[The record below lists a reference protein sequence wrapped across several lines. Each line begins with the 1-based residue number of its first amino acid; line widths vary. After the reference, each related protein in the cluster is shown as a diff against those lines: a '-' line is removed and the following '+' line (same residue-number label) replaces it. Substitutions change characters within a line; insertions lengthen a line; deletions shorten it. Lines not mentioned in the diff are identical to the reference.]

1 MARVVVFVVGGS
13 CAASSVRILHYGAP
27 SPSSERCSR
36 YVRRDRSHRSFKPP
50 FEVCREPVD
59 RKDGVSVDTAAY
71 LHALDPTV
79 QYRDKHSLE
88 TCYEPLFFFRK
99 HPAVEFHHPI
109 DAPDSMFDRVILTE
123 WAKPAMRGVLE
134 TISSHH
140 SANLELTEFSLK
152 DLKIFCNYQTPEF
165 KPRFKLVCGTRNA
178 TCEGMRMN
186 YIQAG
191 QIFKE
196 IVNASLGTPSS
207 WDILIE
213 DFQDLLQIKHPAVEF
228 HHPIDAPDSMFDRVI
243 LTEWAKPAMRGVLET
258 ISSHHS
264 ANLELTEFSLK
275 DLKIF
280 CNYQTPEFKPRFK
293 LVCGTRNATC
303 EGMRMN
309 YIQAGQIFKE
319 IVNASLGTPSSWDI
333 LIEDF
338 QDLLQMLENPI
349 LEEAYLMRNH
359 PALLALK
366 LHSQFFMA
374 CYETLMRASLQS
386 VFEVF
391 KMLPYGM
398 NDSSGHWKVR
408 LEQHPYLWWML
419 HSQFTSYG
427 DRNSEQCRY
436 RRNYSCHKIHHLTKR
451 TERFKWYS
459 ANDVDMLLYQYLPM
473 SLPGLMRA
481 MWDEGL
487 LAPFCLRLDELF
499 TK

>member
-1 MARVVVFVVGGS
+1 MKCKMIGNAFACWFIWFV
-13 CAASSVRILHYGAP
+13 
-27 SPSSERCSR
+27 
-36 YVRRDRSHRSFKPP
+36 P
-50 FEVCREPVD
+50 FVCR
-59 RKDGVSVDTAAY
+59 
-71 LHALDPTV
+71 
-79 QYRDKHSLE
+79 YRDKHSLE
-88 TCYEPLFFFRK
+88 TCYEPLFFFR
-99 HPAVEFHHPI
+99 
-109 DAPDSMFDRVILTE
+109 
-123 WAKPAMRGVLE
+123 
-134 TISSHH
+134 
-140 SANLELTEFSLK
+140 
-152 DLKIFCNYQTPEF
+152 
-165 KPRFKLVCGTRNA
+165 
-178 TCEGMRMN
+178 
-186 YIQAG
+186 
-191 QIFKE
+191 
-196 IVNASLGTPSS
+196 
-207 WDILIE
+207 
-213 DFQDLLQIKHPAVEF
+213 KHPAVEF

-366 LHSQFFMA
+366 LHSHFFMA

-487 LAPFCLRLDELF
+487 LALFCLRLDELF
-499 TK
+499 TKWTGHISWWQVKHPFLVIDECDKLSLNCLVIVFLLLTIHMFSLEYISLKRFRWSRWVRVGLVL

>member
-36 YVRRDRSHRSFKPP
+36 CVRRDRSHRSFKPP
-50 FEVCREPVD
+50 FE
-59 RKDGVSVDTAAY
+59 DTAAY

-178 TCEGMRMN
+178 TFEG
-186 YIQAG
+186 
-191 QIFKE
+191 
-196 IVNASLGTPSS
+196 V
-207 WDILIE
+207 
-213 DFQDLLQIKHPAVEF
+213 
-228 HHPIDAPDSMFDRVI
+228 
-243 LTEWAKPAMRGVLET
+243 
-258 ISSHHS
+258 
-264 ANLELTEFSLK
+264 
-275 DLKIF
+275 
-280 CNYQTPEFKPRFK
+280 
-293 LVCGTRNATC
+293 
-303 EGMRMN
+303 RMN

-481 MWDEGL
+481 MWHEGL
-487 LAPFCLRLDELF
+487 LALFCLRLDELF